1 MGGKPWSI
9 MAGLFCV
16 VGEFSVSATA
26 QQSKGVKVKRLAA
39 ILTLSVAMLGMGA
52 APAYAMHIAEGI
64 LPLPWAGAWYLVA
77 LPFVVYGV
85 REMRRKSLEMPA
97 YLPLIGMVAA
107 AVFIISAMPIPVPSA
122 GTCSHP
128 AGTGL
133 AAIIIGP
140 FATVVATSVALL
152 IQALFLAH
160 GGITT
165 WGADILSMG
174 VAGAFS
180 GFLVFK
186 LLVRLKA
193 PLTVAAFFAGVIS
206 DWATYT
212 TTALELALGLGGAQ
226 GFASMFKAILIAF
239 IPTQL
244 PIGILEGF
252 AAAGFFAFMLSRR
265 PDILIKLGIIERA
278 PQTGKG
284 VSYEQAV

>member
-1 MGGKPWSI
+1 
-9 MAGLFCV
+9 
-16 VGEFSVSATA
+16 
-26 QQSKGVKVKRLAA
+26 VKRLAA
-39 ILTLSVAMLGMGA
+39 VLTLSVAMLGMGA

-64 LPLPWAGAWYLVA
+64 LPLSWAGVWYLVA

-85 REMRRKSLEMPA
+85 REMRRKSRSMPA
-97 YLPLIGMVAA
+97 YLPLMGMMSA

-140 FATVVATSVALL
+140 FATVIATSVALL

-174 VAGAFS
+174 VAGSFS

-193 PLTVAAFFAGVIS
+193 PLTVAAFSAGVIA

-212 TTALELALGLGGAQ
+212 TTALELALGLGSLQ
-226 GFASMFKAILIAF
+226 GFAGMFKAILIAF

-265 PDILIKLGIIERA
+265 PDILVKLGIIDQA
-278 PQTGKG
+278 PQTGRG
-284 VSYEQAV
+284 IPHERAV